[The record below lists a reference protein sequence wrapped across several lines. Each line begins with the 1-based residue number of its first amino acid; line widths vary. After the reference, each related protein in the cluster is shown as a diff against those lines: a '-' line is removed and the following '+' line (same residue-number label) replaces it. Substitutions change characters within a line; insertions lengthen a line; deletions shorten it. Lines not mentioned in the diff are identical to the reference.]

1 MFSYIR
7 NRWQA
12 MRMRDRLD
20 QIEQNL
26 NFHADAIYNHRCI
39 VRSLEAEKALLKHS
53 LSVLS

>member
-26 NFHADAIYNHRCI
+26 NFHADAIYKHRCI
-39 VRSLEAEKALLKHS
+39 VRNLEAEKALLKHD
-53 LSVLS
+53 LAAL